1 MHLSKIILSFLTIS
15 VGAVTALHRGSCT
28 ATATVTDSMMPMPRG
43 GAGPIDAAMAAKV
56 YTGLVSVHQALDYL
70 SPKTIDKL
78 YRTSLSDPISAFLQ
92 LYVGGN
98 RIGVAIIL
106 VATVFMDGVSSL
118 KAIGFGLLPGELANI
133 KLLLDG
139 QPGELGLRVLL
150 LQYMN
155 AAIQAYVM
163 YVLLSGA
170 DHAGTVL
177 KFFCAYTGLAA
188 AQCRITPQAALKA
201 WGFPAE
207 GTATHAYATQL
218 IGQSRLA
225 LTAAM
230 YTLGVANGEAG
241 TAVGRVALVYLA
253 SIVEFVLSGTFTSLG
268 MDATKSYPW
277 MVISTV
283 VAATLLL

>member
-1 MHLSKIILSFLTIS
+1 MIHS
-15 VGAVTALHRGSCT
+15 VVDIYS
-28 ATATVTDSMMPMPRG
+28 
-43 GAGPIDAAMAAKV
+43 KV

-118 KAIGFGLLPGELANI
+118 KAIGFGLLPGELAI
-133 KLLLDG
+133 VKSLLDG
-139 QPGELGLRVLL
+139 QPGELGIKLPM
-150 LQYMN
+150 QYIN
-155 AAIQAYVM
+155 GAIQAYVM
-163 YVLLSGA
+163 YALLSGA
-170 DHAGTVL
+170 DHAVTVL
-177 KFFCAYTGLAA
+177 KFYCAYTCLAT
-188 AQCRITPQAALKA
+188 AQCRIAPQAALKA

-283 VAATLLL
+283 VAATLLLC